1 MSQVLKALCKA
12 HACSKRDETACKS
25 VVGST
30 PAAASASAEAEG
42 ALTASE
48 CRRRAALSQTVMCL
62 PAVESM
68 GAAMPVPWKT
78 YDPTMSDPNA
88 QFPGAC
94 CTVSRFAAFPC
105 KHLWTKSCKDM
116 SPHVSALFLQCSWCS
131 FASSEILD
139 QKGGSLSQD
148 DRIPEAPVQNTSS
161 ISGATPGRSL
171 TNDKSVFSTLE
182 MMACLQGAKNGGYL
196 DDRQHAET
204 NRAGSLKPI
213 TTDTAAGL
221 LTRRAE
227 GTQLLPPD

>member
-1 MSQVLKALCKA
+1 MQVPSCDRTPQIGAPVALVTSPGRSAWMPSCSPRKPDALLTLQTVDAVCKAEHRSHTRREASMSQVLKALCKA

-94 CTVSRFAAFPC
+94 CTVRRFAAFPC

-116 SPHVSALFLQCSWCS
+116 SPHCATLPAMQLVLLCF
-131 FASSEILD
+131 FRDFRPERRIL
-139 QKGGSLSQD
+139 
-148 DRIPEAPVQNTSS
+148 I
-161 ISGATPGRSL
+161 
-171 TNDKSVFSTLE
+171 
-182 MMACLQGAKNGGYL
+182 
-196 DDRQHAET
+196 
-204 NRAGSLKPI
+204 AG
-213 TTDTAAGL
+213 
-221 LTRRAE
+221 
-227 GTQLLPPD
+227 

>member
-1 MSQVLKALCKA
+1 MLQCLC
-12 HACSKRDETACKS
+12 HGR
-25 VVGST
+25 
-30 PAAASASAEAEG
+30 
-42 ALTASE
+42 LTIRPCPTRMRSFQE
-48 CRRRAALSQTVMCL
+48 PVALSDALRHFRANISGRSPAKTCL
-62 PAVESM
+62 RTAP
-68 GAAMPVPWKT
+68 
-78 YDPTMSDPNA
+78 
-88 QFPGAC
+88 
-94 CTVSRFAAFPC
+94 
-105 KHLWTKSCKDM
+105 
-116 SPHVSALFLQCSWCS
+116 LFLQCSWCS

-148 DRIPEAPVQNTSS
+148 DRIPEAPVQNSS

-171 TNDKSVFSTLE
+171 TNDKSFFSTLE